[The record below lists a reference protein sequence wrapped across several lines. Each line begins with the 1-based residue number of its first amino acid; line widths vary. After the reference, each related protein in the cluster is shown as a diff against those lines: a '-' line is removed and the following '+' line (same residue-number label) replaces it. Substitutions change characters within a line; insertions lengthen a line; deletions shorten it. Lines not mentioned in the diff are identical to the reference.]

1 MPAPTIYIIAGCN
14 GAGKT
19 TFAREFLLKEVACVN
34 FLNADYL
41 ALGLS
46 PLSPE
51 IAAMKAGRLLLTEFK
66 SLVARGETFALE
78 STLSGLTYV
87 RLLRDAKRRRFRIY
101 LHYLWLP
108 TSVIAIAR
116 VRERVKKGGHN
127 VPVLDITRRFGRSLR
142 HSRLRLCAAGES
154 LGGLGQPKRSPQ
166 PARRIGKLFDQR
178 FKGYYWARMKN
189 GRRNDSN
196 AEFLAA
202 ARRAFKRVARRLV
215 LENRRLGL
223 PLVFGKN
230 GRVLLVKPSSARLSL
245 SAEVRAKAD
254 VP

>member
-1 MPAPTIYIIAGCN
+1 MPKATPTIYLIAGCN

-66 SLVARGETFALE
+66 SLVANKETFALE

-87 RLLRDAKRRRFRIY
+87 RLLRDAKRRGFRIY
-101 LHYLWLP
+101 LYYLWLP
-108 TSVIAIAR
+108 TPVIAIAR

-127 VPVLDITRRFGRSLR
+127 VPVIDITRRFGRSLR
-142 HSRLRLCAAGES
+142 HLVSDYVPLAERWAIWDNQNAPPSLLAES
-154 LGGLGQPKRSPQ
+154 ESCSIEDLHDIIR
-166 PARRIGKLFDQR
+166 QR
-178 FKGYYWARMKN
+178 
-189 GRRNDSN
+189 
-196 AEFLAA
+196 
-202 ARRAFKRVARRLV
+202 
-215 LENRRLGL
+215 
-223 PLVFGKN
+223 
-230 GRVLLVKPSSARLSL
+230 
-245 SAEVRAKAD
+245 
-254 VP
+254 